1 MKLSPARKADVF
13 SALVIA
19 IALPAYYKVKYL
31 LEGQLS
37 FEDLLQPAALVEV
50 LFAFCL
56 AILLLAIYR
65 TGDAGLRNSKNLW
78 LRRLSP
84 FLLIACATVVAVLFS
99 RFFFNVVVD
108 WGSSPSFEFDLIV
121 LAVLLPLIVSGVAD
135 RLFLAHQARDAEQMA
150 LAARFE
156 ILKARLSP
164 HFLFN
169 SLNTLVDIIEE
180 DPELAVRFVEEMS
193 AIYRYII
200 ENRDVSSVPIQD
212 ELDAIASLVYLLD
225 SRHPGAIDFDC
236 QLSADARH
244 RKIVPLTL
252 QTLVENALK
261 HNRYSESQPL
271 QLRIYS
277 ESDDLVIENTLNARH
292 NAASTSM
299 GLENL
304 ARRVEHVCQRPLTIT
319 STGELFTVRVPLV

>member
-1 MKLSPARKADVF
+1 MLSPARKADVF

-37 FEDLLQPAALVEV
+37 FEDLLQPAALIEV
-50 LFAFCL
+50 LFAFFL
-56 AILLLAIYR
+56 AVLLLAIYR
-65 TGDAGLRNSKNLW
+65 AGDAGLRNMKSPW

-84 FLLIACATVVAVLFS
+84 LLLLACATVVAVLFS

-135 RLFLAHQARDAEQMA
+135 RIFLAHQARDAEQMA

-180 DPELAVRFVEEMS
+180 DSELAVKFVEEMS

-225 SRHPGAIDFDC
+225 SRHPGAIDFAC
-236 QLSADARH
+236 ELSADARH

-271 QLRIYS
+271 HLRIYA
-277 ESDDLVIENTLNARH
+277 ESDDLVIENTLNARD
-292 NAASTSM
+292 NAPSTAM

-304 ARRVEHVCQRPLTIT
+304 ARRVEHVCQRSLAIT
-319 STGELFTVRVPLV
+319 STDQLFTVRVPLV

>member
-1 MKLSPARKADVF
+1 MLSPARKADVF

-37 FEDLLQPAALVEV
+37 FEDLLQPAALIEV
-50 LFAFCL
+50 LFAFFL
-56 AILLLAIYR
+56 AVLLLAIYR
-65 TGDAGLRNSKNLW
+65 AGDAGLRNMKNPW
-78 LRRLSP
+78 FRRLSP
-84 FLLIACATVVAVLFS
+84 LLLLACATVVAVLFS

-135 RLFLAHQARDAEQMA
+135 RIFLAHQARDAEQMA

-180 DPELAVRFVEEMS
+180 DSELAVKFVEEMS

-271 QLRIYS
+271 HLRIYA
-277 ESDDLVIENTLNARH
+277 ESDDLVIENTLNARD
-292 NAASTSM
+292 NAPSTAM

-304 ARRVEHVCQRPLTIT
+304 ARRVEHVCQRSLAIT
-319 STGELFTVRVPLV
+319 STDQLFTVRVPLV

>member
-1 MKLSPARKADVF
+1 MLSPARKADVF

-37 FEDLLQPAALVEV
+37 FEDLLQPAALIEV
-50 LFAFCL
+50 LFAFFL
-56 AILLLAIYR
+56 AVLLLAIYR
-65 TGDAGLRNSKNLW
+65 AGDAGLRNMKNPW

-84 FLLIACATVVAVLFS
+84 LLLLACATVVAVLFS

-135 RLFLAHQARDAEQMA
+135 RIFLAHQARDAEQMA

-180 DPELAVRFVEEMS
+180 DSELAVKFVEEMS

-236 QLSADARH
+236 ELSADARH

-271 QLRIYS
+271 HLRIYA
-277 ESDDLVIENTLNARH
+277 ESDDLVIENTLNARD
-292 NAASTSM
+292 NAPSTAM

-304 ARRVEHVCQRPLTIT
+304 ARRVEHVCQRSLAIT
-319 STGELFTVRVPLV
+319 STDQLFTVRVPLV

>member
-1 MKLSPARKADVF
+1 MLSPARKADVF

-37 FEDLLQPAALVEV
+37 FEDLLQPAALIEV
-50 LFAFCL
+50 LFAFFL
-56 AILLLAIYR
+56 AVLLLAIYR
-65 TGDAGLRNSKNLW
+65 AGDAGLRNMKSPW

-84 FLLIACATVVAVLFS
+84 LLLLACATVVAVLFS

-135 RLFLAHQARDAEQMA
+135 RIFLAHQARDAEQMA

-180 DPELAVRFVEEMS
+180 DSELAVKFVEEMS

-236 QLSADARH
+236 ELSADARH

-271 QLRIYS
+271 HLRIYA
-277 ESDDLVIENTLNARH
+277 ESDDLVIENTLNARD
-292 NAASTSM
+292 NAPSTAM

-304 ARRVEHVCQRPLTIT
+304 ARRVEHVCQRSLAIT
-319 STGELFTVRVPLV
+319 STDQLFTVRVPLV